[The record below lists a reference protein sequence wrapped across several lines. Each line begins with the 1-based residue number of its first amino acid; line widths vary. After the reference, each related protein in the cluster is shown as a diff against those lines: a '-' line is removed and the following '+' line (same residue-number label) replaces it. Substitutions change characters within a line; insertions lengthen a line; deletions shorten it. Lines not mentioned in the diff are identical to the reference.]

1 MLRPTLARQRGKCNT
16 VSLEERGSTASGFRR
31 HTLERVGSG
40 WQGVLR
46 PGASERRQRAD
57 PGRSRGRGLTAGFDL
72 LQTFAPDFRR
82 ANFSYRRALLKARDL
97 SITVHD
103 GWNAAIFRIASA

>member
-1 MLRPTLARQRGKCNT
+1 
-16 VSLEERGSTASGFRR
+16 V
-31 HTLERVGSG
+31 
-40 WQGVLR
+40 
-46 PGASERRQRAD
+46 
-57 PGRSRGRGLTAGFDL
+57 GFDS

-82 ANFSYRRALLKARDL
+82 ANFGYRRALLKARDL